1 MIQIFLALLV
11 SLAQSKGGKIGALVE
26 QIVATFQT
34 LQMSE
39 ADFEAFVGPWLQWTN
54 GVIDRDNAGTPP
66 TDAERAAGLA
76 LAQAINANI
85 ESLGSGGAGVPLPSP
100 PSA

>member
-1 MIQIFLALLV
+1 VIQVFFAFIL
-11 SLAQSKGGKIGALVE
+11 SLAQSKGGKIGELVT
-26 QIVATFQT
+26 QLIGT
-34 LQMSE
+34 LQAINLSK
-39 ADFEAFVGPWLQWTN
+39 ADYDAFVGPWLQWAN

-66 TDAERAAGLA
+66 TKEELAAGLA
-76 LAQAINANI
+76 LAQAINDNI